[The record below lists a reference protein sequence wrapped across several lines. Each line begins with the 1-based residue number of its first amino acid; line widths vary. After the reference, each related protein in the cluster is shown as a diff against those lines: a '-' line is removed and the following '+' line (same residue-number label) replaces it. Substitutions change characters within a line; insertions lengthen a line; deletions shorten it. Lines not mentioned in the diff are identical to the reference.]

1 MDLTQSKLTKSEWN
15 NTEVPVS
22 DHEKFILTTII
33 EGFSN
38 VNIRKNNN
46 KSMFNHIKIDYIP
59 ENEMFLYVKYFE
71 PLIKEQQKYA
81 IEKYDIKT
89 KKQKVPK
96 KADIM
101 RIENMDNLIQVKKNE
116 IYEFIFI
123 NFFAEKY

>member
-1 MDLTQSKLTKSEWN
+1 MDLTQSKLSKSEWN

-59 ENEMFLYVKYFE
+59 ENEMFLYVKYRK
-71 PLIKEQQKYA
+71 I
-81 IEKYDIKT
+81 
-89 KKQKVPK
+89 
-96 KADIM
+96 
-101 RIENMDNLIQVKKNE
+101 
-116 IYEFIFI
+116 
-123 NFFAEKY
+123 